1 MNFSEL
7 FRQSHQLCRFSPDGK
22 FLASVVDYRLVVRD
36 VETLQ
41 IQQLFSCQDAIQ
53 YIEWS
58 PDSLFILCGMFKR
71 GIVQVWSIENPD
83 WYCKVDEGS
92 AGLCAVR
99 WAPDGR
105 HILTTA
111 DFHLRITVWSLVNKS
126 VSYIR
131 YPKQCEKGL
140 DFSEK
145 GKYMALAERRDCKD
159 YVSIFSCDTWS
170 LVRHFET
177 ETDDLGGLQW
187 SPDGRVLCVWDSC
200 LTYQLL
206 LYSVDGRCLGKYSAY
221 QFALGIKCVTWSP
234 SSQFLAIGSFDEK
247 VGSVLS
253 FRLSL
258 RLLNL
263 CGFIVCFTGTVGLV
277 VRRPPRDREVVGS
290 NPGRVI
296 PKTLKL
302 AI

>member
-7 FRQSHQLCRFSPDGK
+7 FRQSHQLCRYSLDGK
-22 FLASVVDYRLVVRD
+22 YLASAVDYRLVIRD

-41 IQQLFSCQDAIQ
+41 IQQLFSCLDAIQ
-53 YIEWS
+53 HIEWS

-83 WYCKVDEGS
+83 WHCKVDEGS

-111 DFHLRITVWSLVNKS
+111 DFNLRITVWSLLTKS

-131 YPKQCEKGL
+131 YPKQCEKGI
-140 DFSEK
+140 DFSNT

-159 YVSIFSCDTWS
+159 YISIFSCETWS

-177 ETDDLGGLQW
+177 ETDDLDGLQW
-187 SPDGRVLCVWDSC
+187 SPDSRVLCVWDSC

-206 LYSVDGRCLGKYSAY
+206 LYSVDGRCLARYSAY
-221 QFALGIKCVTWSP
+221 QWALGIKTVAWAP
-234 SSQFLAIGSFDEK
+234 SSQFLAIGSYDEK
-247 VGSVLS
+247 VSTVLYMTS
-253 FRLSL
+253 FH
-258 RLLNL
+258 
-263 CGFIVCFTGTVGLV
+263 
-277 VRRPPRDREVVGS
+277 
-290 NPGRVI
+290 
-296 PKTLKL
+296 
-302 AI
+302 